1 MTPEQ
6 REAMRQRFLQ
16 RQEEPQGGGPLG
28 GKRLTPEERQRLRDQ
43 IRESQGEWKGGGAK
57 GGAPKGG
64 PR

>member
-16 RQEEPQGGGPLG
+16 RQEQQPGSGLAG

-43 IRESQGEWKGGGAK
+43 IRESQGDWKGDA
-57 GGAPKGG
+57 AQKGG